1 MKTIDQIKAEN
12 LEKMK
17 AVTAKRK
24 MMKTIDFD
32 DVEVEV
38 EIEADDSGYYKI
50 DPAWDS
56 TEGLDIKK
64 LVA

>member
-1 MKTIDQIKAEN
+1 MKTVDQIKAEN

-32 DVEVEV
+32 DVEVE
-38 EIEADDSGYYKI
+38 IEADDGGYYKI